1 MKLRSLW
8 PLGRKSA
15 NNPVNSHELFALL
28 MGSRKSKAGATVTLE
43 SAMRVTAVLACA
55 RVIAE
60 GLAQV
65 PFKLFRDEGRDKN
78 PAKDH
83 PTYRVL
89 HRSPNDWMTS
99 FELRELLGYHCVL
112 AGQFVAFANR
122 DIKGRVIE
130 LIPFLPGTIKVE
142 QLPDWSLEYIVT
154 AKNGSRQ
161 TFPQEAIWH
170 VRGPSWDGVVGM
182 DVLNLARDAI
192 GLAIAA
198 EEGQSALHKGGL
210 RWTGM
215 YSVEGKLDGQ
225 QYKDLK
231 KWIVEEYGKDVEEA
245 IMLLDRAAKFT
256 PMSMSAADAQTMETR
271 RFQIEEV
278 CRAMRV
284 MPIMVGYSDKAA
296 TYASAEQMFLA
307 HVVHTLS
314 PWYERV
320 EQSADVRLLPR
331 ADQDAGYYTKFIAA
345 GLMRGALKDT
355 AEYLNKLTSNGTMT
369 RNEAREK
376 LDLNPLPGLDE
387 PLTPLNMDAGN
398 GKPGD
403 PDNADQ

>member
-1 MKLRSLW
+1 MKLRALW
-8 PLGRKSA
+8 PFGRKSA

-28 MGSRKSKAGATVTLE
+28 MGGRTSKAGASVTLD
-43 SAMRVTAVLACA
+43 SAMQVTALLGGA

-65 PFKLFRDEGRDKN
+65 PFKLFRDEGRNKL
-78 PAKDH
+78 PQREH

-89 HRSPNDWMTS
+89 HRRPNDWMTS
-99 FELRELLGYHCVL
+99 FELREMLGYHCVL
-112 AGQFVAFANR
+112 AGQFVAFKNR
-122 DIKGRVIE
+122 NSRGQVIE
-130 LIPFLPGTIKVE
+130 LIPFLPGTVKVVQRE
-142 QLPDWSLEYIVT
+142 DWSLEYTVT
-154 AKNGSRQ
+154 ASNGSRQ

-170 VRGPSWDGVVGM
+170 VRGPSWNGVIGM
-182 DVLNLARDAI
+182 DVLKHAREAI
-192 GLAIAA
+192 GLAISA
-198 EEGQSALHKGGL
+198 EEAQAALHAGGL
-210 RWTGM
+210 KWSGM
-215 YSVEGKLDGQ
+215 YSVEGKLDEP
-225 QYKDLK
+225 QYKALK
-231 KWIVEEYGKDVEEA
+231 KWITEEYGKDAKES

-256 PMSMSAADAQTMETR
+256 PMTMSAVDAQAIETR
-271 RFQIEEV
+271 RFQIEEI
-278 CRAMRV
+278 CRALRV

-320 EQSADVRLLPR
+320 EQSADVQLIND
-331 ADQDAGYYTKFIAA
+331 ADQAAGYYTKFITA

-376 LDLNPLPGLDE
+376 LELNPIDGLDE
-387 PLTPLNMDAGN
+387 PLTPMNMTTGQPEEETNDA
-398 GKPGD
+398 D
-403 PDNADQ
+403 R